1 MVRAFPMPADTQAN
15 LQPAAAGRPAHARE
29 GERFPP
35 DLEALFQLEN
45 ERIRERRYLKTGL
58 VGVALYALFAV
69 SDMNMVPDIYL
80 KAWAVRFLLV
90 IPLMLACTLFL
101 GRIRRLAVRESLVAV
116 SVVLSGASLAWI
128 ATLSRHPNSE
138 HYISGVM
145 LIILFGNI
153 VMNQRFRSALITSVV
168 LMGVYGALIAQA
180 GSLPTP
186 ARFNNF
192 LFCLSTVVISL
203 IACYRMEQD
212 QRRAF
217 LARMRE
223 TERNDQLTRAN
234 ALLEKLS
241 SEDAL
246 TGLAN
251 RRAFDLR
258 LEAEWARARRG
269 GEPLS
274 LLMMDIDFF
283 KRYNDHYGH
292 PAGDVCLQRVAAVLD
307 AHARRPADLVARVGG
322 EEFAVL
328 LPGAGTAAAVQL
340 AERMRQAVAAAEI
353 PHAASGAAGHVTASF
368 GVASLVP
375 DGGQPPQ
382 ALLAAADA
390 ALYRA
395 KEEGRNRV
403 VASREAVVA

>member
-1 MVRAFPMPADTQAN
+1 MPADTQAN
-15 LQPAAAGRPAHARE
+15 SQSDPPGGPARPV
-29 GERFPP
+29 GGDGFPP
-35 DLEALFQLEN
+35 ELEHLYQLES
-45 ERIRERRYLKTGL
+45 ERSRERRYVKTGL
-58 VGVALYALFAV
+58 VGVGLYASFAI

-101 GRIRRLAVRESLVAV
+101 VRLRRLVAREVLVAV
-116 SVVLSGASLAWI
+116 CVILSGASLAWI

-153 VMNQRFRSALITSVV
+153 VMNQRFRSALITS
-168 LMGVYGALIAQA
+168 LILLGVYGALIAQA
-180 GSLPTP
+180 ETLPLA
-186 ARFNNF
+186 ARFNNV
-192 LFCLSTVVISL
+192 LFCLSTAVISL
-203 IACYRMEQD
+203 IACHRMDQD

-223 TERNDQLTRAN
+223 TERNDQLSRAN

-241 SEDAL
+241 SEDGL

-251 RRAFDLR
+251 RRAFDQR
-258 LEAEWARARRG
+258 LEAEWARARRA

-328 LPGAGTAAAVQL
+328 LPSAGTAAAVQL
-340 AERMRQAVAAAEI
+340 AERMRLAVAAAEI

-368 GVASLVP
+368 GVASVVP
-375 DGGQPPQ
+375 DGSRSPSS
-382 ALLAAADA
+382 LVAAADA

-395 KEEGRNRV
+395 KELGRNQV